1 MTPPSRASASPSQNQ
16 NTPTNPRLSL
26 RSLRDYRIRDRSYQ
40 LLDTAIQKAI
50 WDYAERLPPGL
61 NAKQTARLLTQ
72 SFKQDLRQFETK
84 RRRTVAAMEED
95 FHVRTVK
102 RMRLFL
108 QDRARPLQ

>member
-1 MTPPSRASASPSQNQ
+1 M
-16 NTPTNPRLSL
+16 
-26 RSLRDYRIRDRSYQ
+26 
-40 LLDTAIQKAI
+40 AIQKVL

-61 NAKQTARLLTQ
+61 NAKQTARMLTH
-72 SFKQDLRQFETK
+72 SFSQDLRQFETK
-84 RRRTVAAMEED
+84 RRRAATAMEEE